1 MTLEDEQRIPSD
13 AAEWHPPEEE
23 PEPEKIPAAQE
34 LETQHNVP
42 EETKNLPAL
51 PAEKVRPTAKNP
63 IEKVTVG
70 LWHTLG
76 HYDAPTRI
84 ILTLKDG
91 STAEMPWEQAEP
103 LLPPEFRTAR
113 ELGQSARQIELKIT
127 HLMIAIRQETY
138 VMQGSGGL
146 KGGLRRLVGMEHRPL
161 QYLNTLAE
169 LTNEVDKV
177 AQESFL
183 ELRQMADIHGTY
195 QNKIPEL
202 ASRLNLCQQKLD
214 EILANIS
221 GDLPKIQDTYN
232 LYQRELLDRKSLRGD
247 SRPELL
253 EPE

>member
-1 MTLEDEQRIPSD
+1 MTIEDEQRIPSD
-13 AAEWHPPEEE
+13 AAEWHPPEEG
-23 PEPEKIPAAQE
+23 PEHKNIPAAQE
-34 LETQHNVP
+34 LETQHNVSK
-42 EETKNLPAL
+42 ETKNLPAL
-51 PAEKVRPTAKNP
+51 PVEKVRPTAKNP

-113 ELGQSARQIELKIT
+113 ELGQLARQIERRIT
-127 HLMIAIRQETY
+127 HLDIAIRHETY

-169 LTNEVDKV
+169 LSEEVDKI

-183 ELRQMADIHGTY
+183 ELRQMADIHEID

-202 ASRLNLCQQKLD
+202 TSRLELCQQKLE
-214 EILANIS
+214 EILTNIS
-221 GDLPKIQDTYN
+221 QRLPKVKDTYE
-232 LYQRELLDRKSLRGD
+232 LYQRERLEREALSQDNHTKL
-247 SRPELL
+247 PEL
-253 EPE
+253 E

>member
-1 MTLEDEQRIPSD
+1 MTLDDEQRIPPD

-23 PEPEKIPAAQE
+23 PEHERIPAAQE

-42 EETKNLPAL
+42 EENKNLPAL
-51 PAEKVRPTAKNP
+51 PTEKVRPTAKNP
-63 IEKVTVG
+63 IEEVTVG
-70 LWHTLG
+70 LWQTLG

-113 ELGQSARQIELKIT
+113 ELGQSARQLERKIN
-127 HLMIAIRQETY
+127 HLMTAIRQETY

-146 KGGLRRLVGMEHRPL
+146 KGGLRRLVGMEYRPL

-169 LTNEVDKV
+169 LADEVDKI

-183 ELRQMADIHGTY
+183 ELRQMTNIHGTY
-195 QNKIPEL
+195 QDRIPEL
-202 ASRLNLCQQKLD
+202 TSSLELCQQKLE
-214 EILANIS
+214 EIVASIS
-221 GDLPKIQDTYN
+221 GDLPKVQDTYD
-232 LYQRELLDRKSLRGD
+232 LYQRNLLDRKSLKSD
-247 SRPELL
+247 SHAKLPKPE
-253 EPE
+253 